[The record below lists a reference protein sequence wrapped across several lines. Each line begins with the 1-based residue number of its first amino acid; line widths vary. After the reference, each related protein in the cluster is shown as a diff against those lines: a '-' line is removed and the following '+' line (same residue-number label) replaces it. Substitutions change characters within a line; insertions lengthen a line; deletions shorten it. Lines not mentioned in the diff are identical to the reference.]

1 MASSLRPTLP
11 LRPGTIAPA
20 FSAMNERIVT
30 DSNVCSG
37 KPVIRGT
44 RIMVRNILGLV
55 AGGYTVD
62 RILQTYPELTKEDVS
77 AALEY
82 AAQLVGEEQVYSH
95 A

>member
-1 MASSLRPTLP
+1 MER
-11 LRPGTIAPA
+11 
-20 FSAMNERIVT
+20 MERIEINP
-30 DSNVCSG
+30 NVCGG

-55 AGGYTVD
+55 AGGYDVP
-62 RILQTYPELTKEDVS
+62 RILRTYPELTEEDIQ

-82 AAQLVGEEQVYSH
+82 AAWIIDEEKVISR